1 MKSTYNPDWFS
12 NETRK
17 EHCLRLKQESEQLFL
32 FLTDARESTLEEDKR
47 HIDCFWDGKKVDVK
61 GFKPS
66 HQNGYVVV
74 EVINGYGYAG
84 WCSLQSEAE
93 AIAFQFSDH
102 FMVIDKLLLREL
114 VILLCPVYHP
124 SKVNRA
130 NFISPEDGLYQW
142 CGREGRKDVFTY
154 LTVEDLEGLQP
165 DYLDYAFT

>member
-1 MKSTYNPDWFS
+1 
-12 NETRK
+12 
-17 EHCLRLKQESEQLFL
+17 LFL